1 MNMTKAA
8 TGTIVFF
15 AVAPGVVAG
24 LVPWLLTRWDVGL
37 DFPIW
42 VRSAGGLMAAVGV
55 TILLNTFF
63 RFVTEGG
70 GTPAPVAPTEHLVVG
85 GLYRYVRNPMYLG
98 VVATILGQ
106 GLLLGR
112 TVLLLYGAGVW
123 TVVALFVRF
132 YEEPVLSGQFGVEY
146 ETYRRSVP
154 GWLPRLKPWNPDHD
168 I

>member
-1 MNMTKAA
+1 MNKTKAA
-8 TGTIVFF
+8 TGTVVFF

-37 DFPIW
+37 DSPIW
-42 VRSAGGLMAAVGV
+42 VRFAGGLMAAVGV
-55 TILLNTFF
+55 TILINTFF

-85 GLYRYVRNPMYLG
+85 GIYVYVRNPMYLG
-98 VVATILGQ
+98 VVAKILGQ
-106 GLLLGR
+106 GLAVGR
-112 TVLLLYGAGVW
+112 PVLLLYGALVW
-123 TVVALFVRF
+123 AVVALFVRF
-132 YEEPVLSGQFGVEY
+132 YEEPVLRRQFGVDY

-154 GWLPRLKPWNPDHD
+154 GWLPRLKPWNPDND